1 MRIRD
6 LRQSGGWIE
15 SRRWLWDDTHPEVF
29 LEMLGLFIQLRI
41 DGWRKVNE
49 VGGKRQSKNKCLYC
63 VGGCWIDDSWI
74 KMWMLL

>member
-29 LEMLGLFIQLRI
+29 LEMLGLFIHLRI

-49 VGGKRQSKNKCLYC
+49 VGGKRQSE
-63 VGGCWIDDSWI
+63 
-74 KMWMLL
+74 